1 MKKIVLYS
9 LFGILFIVIIVI
21 LNSVYEF
28 YLVKN
33 VVSKNGTANKV
44 IQYVTELKNEDLY
57 MKKLLLGCIPLDEI
71 QVGNHIIST
80 SNLQYYQDKIV
91 CISNDLQQNY
101 YLTSINPKQH
111 SVEFVKV
118 PDIKMTGKT
127 EIYDN
132 MLYVQGTYCLYKID
146 LTNNTVELFIDRVTD
161 FTIKED
167 ILIYTTSDWSDNK
180 AENLVCTMNLKNGE
194 KKEVSNRPISHLT
207 VVNGKI
213 YCMNYNLY
221 AIQNGIDTNVPIGI
235 YTFNLE
241 SGELEVVDEK
251 KVQTLVAFQHH
262 LYGLTSEVDEETLEV
277 KEKWVRIE

>member
-118 PDIKMTGKT
+118 PDIKMAGKT

-132 MLYVQGTYCLYKID
+132 MLYVQGTHCLYKID
-146 LTNNTVELFIDRVTD
+146 LTNNAVELFIDRVTD

-167 ILIYTTSDWSDNK
+167 ILIYITSDWSDNK

-251 KVQTLVAFQHH
+251 KVQTLVAFKHH
-262 LYGLTSEVDEETLEV
+262 LYGLTSWVDEETLEL
-277 KEKWVRIE
+277 KEKWVRIR